1 MKKTSLLKID
11 TESFMNETIP
21 YQLDLGET
29 SGENSRVE
37 TTKARQW
44 GHGCSLHSSSYFST
58 CLKFFTMKNSHKE
71 ERDKKD
77 SHTILGVIIW
87 VW

>member
-37 TTKARQW
+37 NTKAR
-44 GHGCSLHSSSYFST
+44 
-58 CLKFFTMKNSHKE
+58 
-71 ERDKKD
+71 
-77 SHTILGVIIW
+77 
-87 VW
+87 